1 MLVTTAIPDAGKLRE
16 IRERLGLSQPEL
28 AAALGFGVNG
38 DRTVRSWEQDTD
50 FRPTPLAWAALR
62 YMLMVVEIYREI
74 DKESSASAK
83 IARLLPEAL
92 R

>member
-1 MLVTTAIPDAGKLRE
+1 MLVSTAIPCSTELRV
-16 IRERLGLSQPEL
+16 IRERLGLSQDEL
-28 AAALGFGVNG
+28 ASALGFLQNG
-38 DRTVRSWEQDTD
+38 ERTVRSWEQDPD
-50 FRPTPLAWAALR
+50 FRPTPLAWSALR
-62 YMLMVVEIYREI
+62 YLLMVVEIYREM